1 MSRDVGRGACLQK
14 RLMGKIR
21 TDLFCLQRKRLQV
34 SETEQGVTEGPRHQ
48 HFQAEIVAV
57 SW

>member
-1 MSRDVGRGACLQK
+1 MSRDVARDVCLQK
-14 RLMGKIR
+14 RLMGKIK
-21 TDLFCLQRKRLQV
+21 TDLLCLQRKRLQIC
-34 SETEQGVTEGPRHQ
+34 ETEQGVTEGPRHQ

>member
-1 MSRDVGRGACLQK
+1 MSRDVTRDVCLQK

-21 TDLFCLQRKRLQV
+21 TDLFCLQRKRLQI
-34 SETEQGVTEGPRHQ
+34 SETEQGVTEGSRHQ
-48 HFQAEIVAV
+48 HFQAEIVSV